1 MNTLGI
7 HFGLIPDDIDPQTMT
22 QDDLDYYFFDRT
34 GIKISLFEL
43 FRLQQYQIQPDN
55 TSSKDTLELEKE
67 ERKFLEP
74 QPKETLPYSKFCENK
89 PKKKCEKSLK
99 GNRNLLPLCPIV
111 LKVKEKVK
119 QMNKIEDKRRASP
132 LVRLSSLG
140 KDDFEP
146 QIEPEA
152 VYFSLASGPVNEE
165 TENSLSENSQ
175 FCESINSKNLQL
187 DSEDNPSEKSNGPL
201 LGSWHTETDIDSE
214 TMIFFKEIIEKAKT
228 KSQKIISK
236 QDE

>member
-1 MNTLGI
+1 M
-7 HFGLIPDDIDPQTMT
+7 
-22 QDDLDYYFFDRT
+22 
-34 GIKISLFEL
+34 
-43 FRLQQYQIQPDN
+43 
-55 TSSKDTLELEKE
+55 
-67 ERKFLEP
+67 
-74 QPKETLPYSKFCENK
+74 
-89 PKKKCEKSLK
+89 
-99 GNRNLLPLCPIV
+99 

-175 FCESINSKNLQL
+175 FCESINSKNLRL
-187 DSEDNPSEKSNGPL
+187 DSEENPSEKSNGPL
-201 LGSWHTETDIDSE
+201 LGSWHTETDNDSE
-214 TMIFFKEIIEKAKT
+214 TMIF
-228 KSQKIISK
+228 SK
-236 QDE
+236 K

>member
-1 MNTLGI
+1 LNTLGI
-7 HFGLIPDDIDPQTMT
+7 HFGLILDDIDPQTMT
-22 QDDLDYYFFDRT
+22 QDDLDYYFYDRT
-34 GIKISLFEL
+34 SINISLFEL

-74 QPKETLPYSKFCENK
+74 QPQETLPYSKFCENK

-140 KDDFEP
+140 KDDF
-146 QIEPEA
+146 
-152 VYFSLASGPVNEE
+152 SLRLNLKQFISVWHLVQLMKKLRIVFRRTHNFVN
-165 TENSLSENSQ
+165 L
-175 FCESINSKNLQL
+175 
-187 DSEDNPSEKSNGPL
+187 
-201 LGSWHTETDIDSE
+201 
-214 TMIFFKEIIEKAKT
+214 
-228 KSQKIISK
+228 
-236 QDE
+236 